1 MSQIESRD
9 LAYGAGFIEYN
20 TETGFV
26 SLNGDCI
33 GRIGTD
39 TAGGGW
45 LVIRGGIHGVFVKM
59 TADFLSSPDAA
70 FDLLGELVMAAKS
83 KGNSPQEG
91 QG

>member
-1 MSQIESRD
+1 VTKIESRD
-9 LAYGAGFIEYN
+9 LAYGAGFIEHD

-45 LVIRGGIHGVFVKM
+45 LVVKGDIHGVFVKM
-59 TADFLSSPDAA
+59 TADFLSSTDAA
-70 FDLLGELVMAAKS
+70 FDLLGEMVMAANG
-83 KGNSPQEG
+83 KGNKPQEVEG
-91 QG
+91 

>member
-1 MSQIESRD
+1 MSKIESRD
-9 LAYGAGFIEYN
+9 LAYGAGFIEHN

-26 SLNGDCI
+26 SLNGERL
-33 GRIGTD
+33 GRIGAD

-45 LVIRGGIHGVFVKM
+45 LVVRGDIHGVFVKM
-59 TADFLSSPDAA
+59 TADFLSSTDAA

-83 KGNSPQEG
+83 KGTKPQEG